1 MSFNP
6 FSTRQPV
13 ANHLIVFPSQ
23 RFGFGE
29 KTLGRFIL
37 LLFFGPKILLFI
49 TSSYSIYIPS
59 CVLARLSLSPSLSH
73 VIPRVATQIYSSSNP
88 ALNPF
93 HPQSS
98 IYDGIASAV
107 QLGTKR
113 GLLQHH
119 SVSWERHLRSSD
131 SLELQSLRER
141 VFDIET
147 SYENLQ
153 TDALLRELCTARV
166 QLEHR
171 ITQLKRRSIDAV
183 LEKNRE
189 KSQDHTLAW
198 KVFSSLND
206 EDNSIPIP
214 PTVLVDHFQKVM
226 APTGS
231 NSTAL
236 VPPFS
241 SSFGPVTRQDDDI
254 VNKFSIS
261 ELRDAVSKIN
271 MKSAP
276 GPDGIT
282 PNLAKDLF
290 SFLPFFLLF
299 LTLVNFCFMTCWT
312 PDDWRVS
319 VIFVL
324 YKGKGD
330 PLSPDSYR
338 GISLCSIFAKVYERL
353 LLNRLMSWWR
363 RNPRYL
369 DSQFGFRQ
377 GASTLD
383 AVFVLRTL
391 VNRNCRENNTP
402 LHAVFIDLKK
412 AFPSVSRMALFER
425 LRDLGVPSPLV
436 AAIRSFY
443 ILNIARLRIGTFLS
457 RPFMVTLGL
466 LEGSILSPILF
477 IIVFSFVWDTLR
489 PCTLPDG
496 LRRCKIRGNEIW
508 LLAFADDLVVLSPSR
523 KKLARSIRLLDREF
537 RKFNLE
543 MSLTK
548 TESMTFLPRSGRRLA
563 HRSPPPITVRSIALK
578 QVSSFKYLGVSI
590 DEYGSI
596 QPHVDL
602 VSQKAMLSS
611 KKTAD
616 ILTNLAITD
625 LNRLKCYF
633 NAFVQAQFYAVEILP
648 PSVSSH
654 IQQARSSFF
663 RAIFKLPRNTPNDL
677 FYAIFPSFTPEIL
690 CLKRRLTFFRR
701 ALRHDL
707 ACVPAGLIFDLM
719 VMYKRTCGW
728 LYESFLFHRSI
739 KSSISFANFDFE
751 DDVQRLIDLL
761 LSEST
766 FSYHYILHSSGDC
779 LSFFRLF
786 PSEKAS
792 HLFRRALSQLH
803 HSEQHVVLCFASSQL
818 RWTMTTPSCVS
829 CPLCY
834 RAPWLWEHFL
844 LCPVLA
850 SSLASRGINFDS
862 FKHAILTSSWEEVFS
877 TVANLLLVWHFAI
890 RISKPNLKPEYCPDT
905 FYALALASR
914 SLVFD

>member
-1 MSFNP
+1 MWLY
-6 FSTRQPV
+6 PV
-13 ANHLIVFPSQ
+13 I
-23 RFGFGE
+23 
-29 KTLGRFIL
+29 I
-37 LLFFGPKILLFI
+37 
-49 TSSYSIYIPS
+49 
-59 CVLARLSLSPSLSH
+59 
-73 VIPRVATQIYSSSNP
+73 SNYFYP
-88 ALNPF
+88 PVG
-93 HPQSS
+93 PQSS
-98 IYDGIASAV
+98 IYDGIASAIH
-107 QLGTKR
+107 LGTKR
-113 GLLQHH
+113 PFLHSH
-119 SVSWERHLRSSD
+119 SVSWERHLQPSE
-131 SLELQSLRER
+131 SLDLQSLRER
-141 VFDIET
+141 VFDLET

-153 TDALLRELCTARV
+153 TDALLRDLCTARV
-166 QLEHR
+166 QLEHL
-171 ITQLKRRSIDAV
+171 ITHLKKKSLDAI
-183 LEKNRE
+183 LEKNRV
-189 KSQDHTLAW
+189 KSQDHSLAW

-214 PTVLVDHFQKVM
+214 PTTLVDHFQKVM
-226 APTGS
+226 APTNS

-236 VPPFS
+236 VPPFLS
-241 SSFGPVTRQDDDI
+241 FFGPVTKQDEN
-254 VNKFSIS
+254 VVKSFSVA
-261 ELRDAVSKIN
+261 ELRHAVSKIN

-276 GPDGIT
+276 GPDGVT

-290 SFLPFFLLF
+290 SFFPFLLLF
-299 LTLVNFCFMTCWT
+299 LTLVNFCFVTCWT
-312 PDDWRVS
+312 PDDWRIS

-353 LLNRLMSWWR
+353 LLNRLMLWWR

-412 AFPSVSRMALFER
+412 AFPSVSRTALFGR

-443 ILNIARLRIGTFLS
+443 ILNSARLRIGTFLS
-457 RPFMVTLGL
+457 RPFVVTLGL

-489 PCTLPDG
+489 PCALPDG
-496 LRRCKIRGNEIW
+496 LKRCKIRGNEIW
-508 LLAFADDLVVLSPSR
+508 ILAFADDLVVLSPSR

-548 TESMTFLPRSGRRLA
+548 TESMTFLPRSGRRL
-563 HRSPPPITVRSIALK
+563 SPRPQPPITVRSIALK
-578 QVSSFKYLGVSI
+578 QVSSFKYLGVII
-590 DEYGSI
+590 DEYGTI
-596 QPHVDL
+596 QSHADS

-611 KKTAD
+611 KKTSD
-616 ILTNLAITD
+616 ILLSLGITD

-633 NAFVQAQFYAVEILP
+633 NAFVQAQFYAIEILP
-648 PSVSSH
+648 PSIASH
-654 IQQARSSFF
+654 IQQARSSYL
-663 RAIFKLPRNTPNDL
+663 RALFKLPRNTPNDL
-677 FYAIFPSFTPEIL
+677 FYVIFPSFIPETL
-690 CLKRRLTFFRR
+690 CLKRRLTFFQR

-707 ACVPAGLIFDLM
+707 SCVPAGLIFDLL

-728 LYESFLFHRSI
+728 LYESFLFHRLI
-739 KSSISFANFDFE
+739 NPSISFANFDFE
-751 DDVQRLIDLL
+751 QDVQRLVDLMI
-761 LSEST
+761 SEST
-766 FSYHYILHSSGDC
+766 FSYHYIMNSSGEC

-792 HLFRRALSQLH
+792 YSFRRALSQLH
-803 HSEQHVVLCFASSQL
+803 QSEQHVVLCFASSQL

-829 CPLCY
+829 CPLCH

-844 LCPVLA
+844 QCAVLA
-850 SSLASRGINFDS
+850 PSLASRGINFDN
-862 FKHAILTSSWEEVFS
+862 FKHAILSSSWEEVFS
-877 TVANLLLVWHFAI
+877 TVANFLLVWYFAI
-890 RISKPNLKPEYCPDT
+890 RISQPHLKLEYSPDT
-905 FYALALASR
+905 FHALAQSSR
-914 SLVFD
+914 SLNLAAP